1 MRLKMKPPVYIQDL
15 CQAFL
20 NGLKAAL
27 GDKLYGV
34 YLHGAVAF
42 PETTNTGDIDFHVI
56 LAERLSEGEHS
67 EIKQLHAKLADD
79 FPPLGIGMDGYY
91 LLLEDA
97 RGTAQPG
104 SQLSPFSVDDA
115 WALHRAH
122 IRAGRCIV
130 LHGPDPNQIYPSA
143 TWVELEADLE
153 EQLQY
158 VEAHLEVYPAYCIL
172 NLCRLMT
179 SFETHDV
186 VISKAAAAEWA
197 RDLFPQ
203 WQDLIDAALKVYAKE
218 GSSQDEA
225 LMKAEVTNLYQFA
238 CEFIKEAR
246 RDSSANQDLK

>member
-1 MRLKMKPPVYIQDL
+1 MKLPVYIQDL

-27 GDKLYGV
+27 GDNLYGV

-104 SQLSPFSVDDA
+104 SQSSPFSVDDA

-130 LHGPDPNQIYPSA
+130 LHGPDPKQIYPSA

-179 SFETHDV
+179 SF
-186 VISKAAAAEWA
+186 
-197 RDLFPQ
+197 
-203 WQDLIDAALKVYAKE
+203 
-218 GSSQDEA
+218 
-225 LMKAEVTNLYQFA
+225 
-238 CEFIKEAR
+238 
-246 RDSSANQDLK
+246 RDSRCGDIEGCGSGMGEGPVPPVAGPNRCGAEGICERRQQPRRGVNEG